1 MATTEKVVDLQNSNE
16 TPVDPNVIMP
26 RHVQEAKER
35 AEAFYAQ
42 PQQEQTPEQRA
53 AAEEAA
59 RAAAQPVDPA
69 PSEQQVQPQLEQQQP
84 QPQPQPQHTDTPVP
98 SKQELQ
104 EDTWAGRYNS
114 MRGRYDRAMQQIGS
128 LQEQLIQAG
137 DEI

>member
-69 PSEQQVQPQLEQQQP
+69 PS
-84 QPQPQPQHTDTPVP
+84 
-98 SKQELQ
+98 KQELQ

-137 DEI
+137 DEIGRLNTLI